1 MKQDRLFL
9 NVEAINRARIGRGLS
24 KVDFMRTTKFS
35 SATCALIWGGK
46 SVSIRTA
53 KRVAQ
58 ALGMSFRN
66 AVLLSGPVPHSEET
80 HAA

>member
-1 MKQDRLFL
+1 MQDKLQMNVDAL
-9 NVEAINRARIGRGLS
+9 NAMRVQRGWS
-24 KVDFMRTTKFS
+24 KRDFQRTTKFS

-53 KRVAQ
+53 KRAAQ
-58 ALGMSFRN
+58 ALGMAFRN
-66 AVLLSGPVPHSEET
+66 AVLLSRPVPHSEET